1 MRQHAKY
8 LILILIAT
16 SHLSFAKEQI
26 PSLFRT
32 ASKIP
37 ADKALDDATVKRQ
50 RLIYV
55 NTSLLNTEKQA
66 LQHKELM
73 LNLFKDTTFV
83 AKLDRVETFSENGVG
98 WVGHL
103 RSVEDS
109 QVILIIRNGK
119 LTGNILLP
127 DILYKVSNSGNN
139 GLHTIKEINLSKMP
153 PKNSSVPIELGL
165 TH

>member
-1 MRQHAKY
+1 MRKNAKY
-8 LILILIAT
+8 LIIILIA
-16 SHLSFAKEQI
+16 SNYLSFAGEQI

-32 ASKIP
+32 ASRIVT
-37 ADKALDDATVKRQ
+37 DKALDDVNVKRQ
-50 RLIYV
+50 RFLYV
-55 NTSLLNTEKQA
+55 NTSLLNTEEQA
-66 LQHKELM
+66 TKHEELM

-109 QVILIIRNGK
+109 QVILIVRNGK

-139 GLHTIKEINLSKMP
+139 GLHIIKEIKLSKAP
-153 PKNSSVPIELGL
+153 PEISPFPVELK
-165 TH
+165 H